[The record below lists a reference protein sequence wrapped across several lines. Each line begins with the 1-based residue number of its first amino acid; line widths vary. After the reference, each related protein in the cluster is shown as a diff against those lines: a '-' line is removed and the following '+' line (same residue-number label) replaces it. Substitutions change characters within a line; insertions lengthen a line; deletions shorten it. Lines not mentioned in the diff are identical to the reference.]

1 MRTTTQT
8 FKRIMASGGARKYLV
23 NIDLTLAD
31 TTVLHL
37 TEADIW
43 DNTFKIETAS
53 SGTSSFDIGSA
64 VIGKCS
70 FSINNFDERFNQ
82 YDFFNASAVVWV
94 GLVGDIDNNDTQV
107 YYRMGFYTVDEP
119 VYASSLITLE
129 LLDNMWKFDIPL
141 SAVTLTYPITIR
153 NAFVAICQYC
163 GVTLGTQTFHGDS
176 FTIEAAPEKD
186 MNCRE
191 FLQYM
196 AMIGC
201 NFLTISDTGAL
212 LVKWY
217 NTSAIPSGTDI
228 DGGTF
233 DTNTTPYSDGD
244 NLNGGTFAFN
254 DGDTADGGT
263 FTDNSDCV
271 WFTRNMQATFGTDVI
286 TITGVKFTINDTAYT
301 IGTAG
306 YMLELE
312 NPIVNANNV
321 NTVLNLIW
329 DVLNGFS
336 LRTYNITTISD
347 LSAEVGD
354 CCILKD
360 YKGNFFYSWITLNS
374 FGFSNHVV
382 QCNAV
387 TPQRQLAKR
396 YSKTISAAV
405 EATRKQTEEIIS
417 DYDLAVQLMND
428 IVVNAMGGYEDYE
441 DLPTGGRVYY
451 LSNMP
456 ITKSAS
462 GTCSFQSGSTVF
474 KRTGD
479 GLFVSTNGG
488 QTWQNGYNAQT
499 GQLIVNVLN
508 AIGVS
513 AEWIKTGTLTVGGSG
528 VGNPSIVV
536 KDSNNNPVVDINQN
550 GLTAH
555 AGVIRTADNT
565 FYVDM
570 ASNSVRIGAGTGI
583 YDPNSKYSGT
593 YVPTNNNYPASSWT
607 DAEKANHIGETF
619 TNTSSKKTYIYKAVG
634 GTLPESEHNPY
645 SDNVNDYYH
654 FTIDSSISTP
664 VLHFNSQCATEGSN
678 YDYVDLYKAVSSG
691 AGTTYQ
697 KIRLQGNTSAF
708 GAKNIAVPSEFWL
721 HWHTDTSQH
730 NYYGYKIDSIN
741 SSGGDSVSWE
751 AGTLPSATW
760 TDISY
765 PSGSY
770 EWVESTI
777 TEYIDVK
784 ASSDVDLTQ
793 EEVYNILTNN
803 GQTQGLFL
811 QNGKIYLNG
820 QYFTANAITIGGS
833 NYSQKPYLQV
843 LNSSNDE
850 TVKLDINGM
859 KAIAG
864 QFGNMFINTTKKNN
878 QTYSY
883 LTYGGNASYIK
894 QEWDQYSSTVIN
906 ASNNSGSFIFVPYVE
921 GWTES
926 DTLDCQFELS
936 FESYPPTTA
945 KEKATQCTIKITQYN
960 ENGKMSNASS
970 GGVQYQGSKTFWLNY
985 EGWQKTSDSG
995 SVTDVYGMEGYQINK
1010 DWGKNAG
1017 EFYQVEWEVAIRDNS
1032 YASDI
1037 TLEISDN
1044 GNGYSFYLG
1053 SDLGSDNPEDVRCLG
1068 KFQGYFTGN
1077 ASLTALDLGKWIY
1090 TPYESAWKAYSI
1102 KSNSA
1107 QSRFALLTPGGLTFT
1122 NDQGTIDG
1130 SSSSSAKWVG
1140 IRYNTIQKAS
1150 GSSGYQVVWESTSDE
1165 RVKKN
1170 IQPLPTELS
1179 KQLIDGTQPKSFEF
1193 IDPDEKGKRY
1203 GMIAQ
1208 EARKLLDSLGETDA
1222 HLEYITDAPS
1232 GFMNLRCIHYEEY
1245 IPHLINYVKD
1255 LRSEIDSLKAEIK
1268 ELKGE

>member
-31 TTVLHL
+31 NTVLHL

-141 SAVTLTYPITIR
+141 SAVTLSYPITIR

-233 DTNTTPYSDGD
+233 DTNTTPYSDGA

-387 TPQRQLAKR
+387 TPQRQLTKR
-396 YSKTISAAV
+396 YSKTVSAAV

-428 IVVNAMGGYEDYE
+428 VAVNAMGGYEDYE

-456 ITKSAS
+456 ITKT
-462 GTCSFQSGSTVF
+462 GNTCSFQSGSTVF

-513 AEWIKTGTLTVGGSG
+513 ADWIRTGTLDADLITAGRIRDRYNYNYWDLDSG
-528 VGNPSIVV
+528 EFKLAVLP
-536 KDSNNNPVVDINQN
+536 
-550 GLTAH
+550 
-555 AGVIRTADNT
+555 
-565 FYVDM
+565 
-570 ASNSVRIGAGTGI
+570 AGTGI
-583 YDPNSKYSGT
+583 SDPSAPHSGA
-593 YVPTNNNYPASSWT
+593 YVPTNSNAPASGWT
-607 DAEKANHIGETF
+607 SEEQKKQHVGETF
-619 TNTSSKKTYIYKAVG
+619 YNTSNKKTYIYKSVPG
-634 GTLPESEHNPY
+634 EGLPKTAHPY
-645 SDNVNDYYH
+645 ANNDDKYWHITTSLTAPIYII
-654 FTIDSSISTP
+654 FDYAIE
-664 VLHFNSQCATEGSN
+664 TETN
-678 YDYVDLYKAVSSG
+678 YDYIRFYERNGSGGYKVSEQIMGDIST
-691 AGTTYQ
+691 GT
-697 KIRLQGNTSAF
+697 SDP
-708 GAKNIAVPSEFWL
+708 VV
-721 HWHTDTSQH
+721 
-730 NYYGYKIDSIN
+730 YKIDSNEFWMTWHTDSSVQKNGWEIDDIQGYGWSGTYYTPTW
-741 SSGGDSVSWE
+741 SSGS
-751 AGTLPSATW
+751 LPSATW
-760 TDISY
+760 TEVTY
-765 PSGSY
+765 PSSNSY
-770 EWVESTI
+770 QWVEASLE
-777 TEYIDVK
+777 EYIDVK
-784 ASSDVDLTQ
+784 ASSEKEYTQQELYEMLT
-793 EEVYNILTNN
+793 
-803 GQTQGLFL
+803 
-811 QNGKIYLNG
+811 NG
-820 QYFTANAITIGGS
+820 QYQNQGIYLDSATGQLLINLNYLMANTITVGGQNYNTNPLIEVRDTSGVLMNTLTKDGFKLYDTNGSTVIGSLTRSG
-833 NYSQKPYLQV
+833 V
-843 LNSSNDE
+843 VAD
-850 TVKLDINGM
+850 
-859 KAIAG
+859 AG
-864 QFGNMFINTTKKNN
+864 RFGNLGI
-878 QTYSY
+878 YSRLISGRKYAY
-883 LTYGGNASYIK
+883 LTYGGNSDYVDV
-894 QEWDQYSSTVIN
+894 EWGEGEIN
-906 ASNNSGSFIFVPYVE
+906 SSNNKGNFSFVPYLE
-921 GWTES
+921 NWDES
-926 DTLDCQFELS
+926 DELYCGFS
-936 FESYPPTTA
+936 LNYLKSSDI
-945 KEKATQCTIKITQYN
+945 EKVPQVTITITQYN
-960 ENGKMSNASS
+960 ANGKMADRTS
-970 GGVQYQGSKTFWLNY
+970 GGVQIQGEKKFYLNY
-985 EGWQKTSDSG
+985 DGRQLSFNG
-995 SVTDVYGMEGYQINK
+995 STYSLTDKSGMEGYRVNK

-1017 EFYQVEWEVAIRDNS
+1017 EYYQVNWKVVTRSAS
-1032 YASDI
+1032 YTDWI
-1037 TLEISDN
+1037 YLNIGDN
-1044 GNGYSFYLG
+1044 GEGWNFYLG
-1053 SDLGSDNPEDVRCLG
+1053 SDLNSDDPDKTVCVG
-1068 KFQGYFTGN
+1068 KFRGYFTGN
-1077 ASLTALDLGKWIY
+1077 ATCS
-1090 TPYESAWKAYSI
+1090 
-1102 KSNSA
+1102 
-1107 QSRFALLTPGGLTFT
+1107 
-1122 NDQGTIDG
+1122 TIDL
-1130 SSSSSAKWVG
+1130 ANILITTRG
-1140 IRYNTIQKAS
+1140 IWKDDTS
-1150 GSSGYQVVWESTSDE
+1150 VMWDDGSDE
-1165 RVKKN
+1165 RIKHN
-1170 IQPLPTELS
+1170 IQPLSDDLS
-1179 KQLIDGTQPKSFEF
+1179 IQLIDGTQPKSFEYN
-1193 IDPDEKGKRY
+1193 DPQKKGKHY

-1208 EARKLLDSLGETDA
+1208 EARALLDSLGEEDA
-1222 HLEYITDAPS
+1222 QLEYSADSPTSEIEDKRS
-1232 GFMNLRCIHYEEY
+1232 INYQEY

-1255 LRSEIDSLKAEIK
+1255 LRSEIDGLKAEIK
-1268 ELKGE
+1268 ALKGE

>member
-31 TTVLHL
+31 NTVLHL

-141 SAVTLTYPITIR
+141 SAVNLSYPITIR

-233 DTNTTPYSDGD
+233 DTNTTPYSDGA

-301 IGTAG
+301 IGTAE

-387 TPQRQLAKR
+387 TPQRQLTKR
-396 YSKTISAAV
+396 YSKTVSAAV

-428 IVVNAMGGYEDYE
+428 VAVNAMGGYEDYE

-456 ITKSAS
+456 ITKV
-462 GTCSFQSGSTVF
+462 GNTCSFQSGSTVF

-479 GLFVSTNGG
+479 GLVVSTNGG
-488 QTWQNGYNAQT
+488 QTWQNGYDAQT

-508 AIGVS
+508 AIGIS

-536 KDSNNNPVVDINQN
+536 KDSSNNTVVDINQN

-583 YDPNSKYSGT
+583 YDPNSKYSGS
-593 YVPTNNNYPASSWT
+593 YVPTNSNYPASSWT
-607 DAEKANHIGETF
+607 DAEKENHVGETF
-619 TNTSSKKTYIYKAVG
+619 TNTSTKKTYIYKVTPAAI
-634 GTLPESEHNPY
+634 PESNHPY
-645 SDNVNDYYH
+645 GTNEDAYYR
-654 FTIDSSISTP
+654 FDCPSGWSAAYLTFD
-664 VLHFNSQCATEGSN
+664 SQCETEGSN
-678 YDYVDLYKAVSSG
+678 YDYLDFYFMGYDGMYKS
-691 AGTTYQ
+691 
-697 KIRLQGNTSAF
+697 RLQGTSFAGKTYIIDLYNSHTF
-708 GAKNIAVPSEFWL
+708 YL
-721 HWHTDTSQH
+721 RWHADGSVTKWGWKFSVA
-730 NYYGYKIDSIN
+730 DSG
-741 SSGGDSVSWE
+741 SGTTIPDAQYES
-751 AGTLPSATW
+751 LPSASW
-760 TDISY
+760 TLINLA
-765 PSGSY
+765 SGGTY

-777 TEYIDVK
+777 TGYIDAK
-784 ASSDVDLTQ
+784 SGETSLTQ
-793 EEVYNILTNN
+793 EEVYKALTNN
-803 GQTQGLFL
+803 GQDQGLYL
-811 QNGKIYLNG
+811 SGDKIYLNA
-820 QYFTANAITIGGS
+820 QYMTSNAITIGGS
-833 NYSQKPYLQV
+833 QYSQKTYLQIRD
-843 LNSSNDE
+843 SSNAIIGQWDKDGIVANAGMFGKLHVLQSDGNTFLKYVTASGRVYIDKAWAQGQLKSYSLITE
-850 TVKLDINGM
+850 YRLNPYKEGWLEDGYINVTFNMPVSRTSYQTEVQCVVRIYKHTYGNMHLERTVNLLYNGTVK
-859 KAIAG
+859 
-864 QFGNMFINTTKKNN
+864 
-878 QTYSY
+878 
-883 LTYGGNASYIK
+883 
-894 QEWDQYSSTVIN
+894 SS
-906 ASNNSGSFIFVPYVE
+906 
-921 GWTES
+921 
-926 DTLDCQFELS
+926 
-936 FESYPPTTA
+936 
-945 KEKATQCTIKITQYN
+945 
-960 ENGKMSNASS
+960 
-970 GGVQYQGSKTFWLNY
+970 
-985 EGWQKTSDSG
+985 
-995 SVTDVYGMEGYQINK
+995 
-1010 DWGKNAG
+1010 
-1017 EFYQVEWEVAIRDNS
+1017 
-1032 YASDI
+1032 
-1037 TLEISDN
+1037 
-1044 GNGYSFYLG
+1044 
-1053 SDLGSDNPEDVRCLG
+1053 
-1068 KFQGYFTGN
+1068 
-1077 ASLTALDLGKWIY
+1077 
-1090 TPYESAWKAYSI
+1090 
-1102 KSNSA
+1102 
-1107 QSRFALLTPGGLTFT
+1107 
-1122 NDQGTIDG
+1122 
-1130 SSSSSAKWVG
+1130 
-1140 IRYNTIQKAS
+1140 S
-1150 GSSGYQVVWESTSDE
+1150 GSSGSGDSAVVIDEDGNVVENFLGYTFDHTFGANADEWYQLKFQVTKRSSSYANGTTTLVVDDNKNGSGFILRETADHKATCTGKFDGEISGQGTFDSVKVGDYISCESGDIATSTNNYGSIMSYDGIRVWSGAADFGDSNNKMQIFHDDICKESGGTPYYAQFSSSDE
-1165 RVKKN
+1165 RVKED
-1170 IQPLPTELS
+1170 IEDLDHELS
-1179 KQLIDGTQPKSFEF
+1179 KNLIDGTRTREF
-1193 IDPDEKGKRY
+1193 TFVGSEGRHY
-1203 GMIAQ
+1203 GVIAQ
-1208 EARKLLDSLGETDA
+1208 EVRELLNNLGEEDSQ
-1222 HLEYITDAPS
+1222 LEYIAGRPDGKIP
-1232 GFMNLRCIHYEEY
+1232 NQRNVNYNEY

-1255 LRSEIDSLKAEIK
+1255 LRSEIDGLKAEIK
-1268 ELKGE
+1268 ALKGE

>member
-94 GLVGDIDNNDTQV
+94 KLVGDTQ

-141 SAVTLTYPITIR
+141 SAVTLSYPITIR

-176 FTIEAAPEKD
+176 FTIETAPEKD

-201 NFLTISDTGAL
+201 NFLTISGTGAL

-233 DTNTTPYSDGD
+233 DTNTTPYSDGA

-360 YKGNFFYSWITLNS
+360 YKGNFLYSWITLNS

-396 YSKTISAAV
+396 YSKTVSAAV

-428 IVVNAMGGYEDYE
+428 VAVNAMGGYEDYE

-456 ITKSAS
+456 ITKS
-462 GTCSFQSGSTVF
+462 GNTCSFQSGSTVF

-508 AIGVS
+508 AIGIS
-513 AEWIKTGTLTVGGSG
+513 ADWIKTGTLDADLITAGRIRDRYNYNYWDLDSG
-528 VGNPSIVV
+528 EFRLATLP
-536 KDSNNNPVVDINQN
+536 
-550 GLTAH
+550 
-555 AGVIRTADNT
+555 
-565 FYVDM
+565 
-570 ASNSVRIGAGTGI
+570 AGTGI
-583 YDPNSKYSGT
+583 SDPSAPYSGA
-593 YVPTNNNYPASSWT
+593 YVPTNSNLPASGWT
-607 DAEKANHIGETF
+607 TEQKKQHVGETF
-619 TNTSSKKTYIYKAVG
+619 YNTSNQKTYIYKG
-634 GTLPESEHNPY
+634 ITTFETEHPY
-645 SDNVNDYYH
+645 PAGVTNNYYH
-654 FTIDSSISTP
+654 VSVPKDSYGAFLQFDSQSETETNWDYIDIYKRNYQGNYYKARFTGSIGQKYFTIDGYT
-664 VLHFNSQCATEGSN
+664 
-678 YDYVDLYKAVSSG
+678 Y
-691 AGTTYQ
+691 GTTNDVWIVWTTDGTVT
-697 KIRLQGNTSAF
+697 KWGWKLDVVDTPQGTDASSSFSA
-708 GAKNIAVPSEFWL
+708 
-721 HWHTDTSQH
+721 D
-730 NYYGYKIDSIN
+730 
-741 SSGGDSVSWE
+741 
-751 AGTLPSATW
+751 TLPSYSW
-760 TDISY
+760 TDITWGDFVSF
-765 PSGSY
+765 
-770 EWVESTI
+770 EWVEATLE
-777 TEYIDVK
+777 EYIDVK
-784 ASSDVDLTQ
+784 ASQQEQQDLTQ

-864 QFGNMFINTTKKNN
+864 QFGNMFINTTKRTISGVEK
-878 QTYSY
+878 TYSY

-894 QEWDQYSSTVIN
+894 QEWEQYSSTVIN
-906 ASNNSGSFIFVPYVE
+906 ASNNSGSFIFVPYAE
-921 GWTES
+921 GWTVN

-1017 EFYQVEWEVAIRDNS
+1017 EFYQIEWEVAIRDNS

-1232 GFMNLRCIHYEEY
+1232 SFVNLRCIHYEEY

-1255 LRSEIDSLKAEIK
+1255 LRAEIDGLKAEIK
-1268 ELKGE
+1268 ALKGE

>member
-634 GTLPESEHNPY
+634 GT
-645 SDNVNDYYH
+645 
-654 FTIDSSISTP
+654 
-664 VLHFNSQCATEGSN
+664 
-678 YDYVDLYKAVSSG
+678 
-691 AGTTYQ
+691 
-697 KIRLQGNTSAF
+697 
-708 GAKNIAVPSEFWL
+708 
-721 HWHTDTSQH
+721 
-730 NYYGYKIDSIN
+730 
-741 SSGGDSVSWE
+741 
-751 AGTLPSATW
+751 
-760 TDISY
+760 
-765 PSGSY
+765 Y

-793 EEVYNILTNN
+793 EEIFNILTNN

-811 QNGKIYLNG
+811 QNGKVYLNG
-820 QYFTANAITIGGS
+820 EYFATNALIIGRNPTTGLEPYLKICNSSGTEIGKWDKNGIEANAGRFG
-833 NYSQKPYLQV
+833 
-843 LNSSNDE
+843 
-850 TVKLDINGM
+850 KLEI
-859 KAIAG
+859 
-864 QFGNMFINTTKKNN
+864 KKNASDV
-878 QTYSY
+878 TYLRYINSVALIY
-883 LTYGGNASYIK
+883 TSQSWTGAIKANTGGMVKVN
-894 QEWDQYSSTVIN
+894 
-906 ASNNSGSFIFVPYVE
+906 PYQE
-921 GWTES
+921 GW
-926 DTLDCQFELS
+926 
-936 FESYPPTTA
+936 
-945 KEKATQCTIKITQYN
+945 
-960 ENGKMSNASS
+960 
-970 GGVQYQGSKTFWLNY
+970 V
-985 EGWQKTSDSG
+985 
-995 SVTDVYGMEGYQINK
+995 
-1010 DWGKNAG
+1010 
-1017 EFYQVEWEVAIRDNS
+1017 
-1032 YASDI
+1032 
-1037 TLEISDN
+1037 
-1044 GNGYSFYLG
+1044 GNGYVHILFNMNL
-1053 SDLGSDNPEDVRCLG
+1053 R
-1068 KFQGYFTGN
+1068 T
-1077 ASLTALDLGKWIY
+1077 
-1090 TPYESAWKAYSI
+1090 
-1102 KSNSA
+1102 
-1107 QSRFALLTPGGLTFT
+1107 
-1122 NDQGTIDG
+1122 
-1130 SSSSSAKWVG
+1130 SSSSARTDAQCRIDVLRFSGGVNQGIIKTVQLRYDG
-1140 IRYNTIQKAS
+1140 KDTSGSNGLSSGEEIIVIDEETGEVIEDETSSSPGYFIELDGSYGSTDGDFYKIRYRLTQRSSSYVNSASISIDDNINGSGFMVKEKSDGRASAS
-1150 GSSGYQVVWESTSDE
+1150 GRFAGEIRGSFGSFETLDLGVFKYGSNGWSDGLWKIKGDGTTYGEISESQFSLHNSEDFNNSSQGIMMQQGTLERRYNSNTYTPEWTSSDRRIKRDIE
-1165 RVKKN
+1165 
-1170 IQPLPTELS
+1170 PLPVELS
-1179 KQLIDGTQPKSFEF
+1179 KDFIDGTEPKSFKYRNNT
-1193 IDPDEKGKRY
+1193 EKNY

-1208 EARKLLDSLGETDA
+1208 EARELLDSLGETDSA
-1222 HLEYITDAPS
+1222 LEYSIGDTDIKDQRTIAYS
-1232 GFMNLRCIHYEEY
+1232 QY

>member
-141 SAVTLTYPITIR
+141 SAVTLSYPITIK

-233 DTNTTPYSDGD
+233 DTNTTPYSDGA

-396 YSKTISAAV
+396 YSKTVAAAV
-405 EATRKQTEEIIS
+405 AESRKATEQIIS
-417 DYDLAVQLMND
+417 DYDVAVQLMND
-428 IVVNAMGGYEDYE
+428 VAVNAMGGYVDYE

-456 ITKSAS
+456 ITKT
-462 GTCSFQSGSTVF
+462 GNTCSFQSGSTVF

-508 AIGVS
+508 AIGIS

-536 KDSNNNPVVDINQN
+536 KDSSNNTVVDINQN

-570 ASNSVRIGAGTGI
+570 ATNAVRIGAGTTI
-583 YDPNSKYSGT
+583 YDPNSNYSGT
-593 YVPTNNNYPASSWT
+593 YVPTNSNYPASSWT

-619 TNTSSKKTYIYKAVG
+619 TNTSTKKTYIYKVTPAAI
-634 GTLPESEHNPY
+634 PESNHPY
-645 SDNVNDYYH
+645 GTNEDAYYR
-654 FTIDSSISTP
+654 FDCPSGWSVAYLTFD
-664 VLHFNSQCATEGSN
+664 SQCETEGSN
-678 YDYVDLYKAVSSG
+678 YDYLDFYFMGYDGMYKS
-691 AGTTYQ
+691 
-697 KIRLQGNTSAF
+697 RLQGTSFAGKTYVIDLYNSHTF
-708 GAKNIAVPSEFWL
+708 YL
-721 HWHTDTSQH
+721 RWHADGSVTKWGWKFSVA
-730 NYYGYKIDSIN
+730 DSG
-741 SSGGDSVSWE
+741 SGTTIPDAQWE
-751 AGTLPSATW
+751 SLPSASW
-760 TDISY
+760 TLINLA
-765 PSGSY
+765 SGGTY

-777 TEYIDVK
+777 TGYIDAK
-784 ASSDVDLTQ
+784 SGETSLTQ
-793 EEVYNILTNN
+793 EEVYNALTNN
-803 GQTQGLFL
+803 GQDQGLYL
-811 QNGKIYLNG
+811 SGGKIYLNA
-820 QYFTANAITIGGS
+820 QYMTSNAITIGGS
-833 NYSQKPYLQV
+833 QYSQKTYLQIRD
-843 LNSSNDE
+843 SSNAIIGQWDKDGIVANAGRFGKLHVLQSDGNTFLKYVTASGRVYIDKSWAQGQLKSYSLITE
-850 TVKLDINGM
+850 YRLNPYKEGWLEDGYINVTFNMPVSRTSYQTDVQCIVRIYKHTYGNMHLERTVQLLYNGTVK
-859 KAIAG
+859 
-864 QFGNMFINTTKKNN
+864 
-878 QTYSY
+878 
-883 LTYGGNASYIK
+883 
-894 QEWDQYSSTVIN
+894 SS
-906 ASNNSGSFIFVPYVE
+906 
-921 GWTES
+921 
-926 DTLDCQFELS
+926 
-936 FESYPPTTA
+936 
-945 KEKATQCTIKITQYN
+945 
-960 ENGKMSNASS
+960 
-970 GGVQYQGSKTFWLNY
+970 
-985 EGWQKTSDSG
+985 
-995 SVTDVYGMEGYQINK
+995 
-1010 DWGKNAG
+1010 
-1017 EFYQVEWEVAIRDNS
+1017 
-1032 YASDI
+1032 
-1037 TLEISDN
+1037 
-1044 GNGYSFYLG
+1044 
-1053 SDLGSDNPEDVRCLG
+1053 
-1068 KFQGYFTGN
+1068 
-1077 ASLTALDLGKWIY
+1077 
-1090 TPYESAWKAYSI
+1090 
-1102 KSNSA
+1102 
-1107 QSRFALLTPGGLTFT
+1107 
-1122 NDQGTIDG
+1122 
-1130 SSSSSAKWVG
+1130 
-1140 IRYNTIQKAS
+1140 S
-1150 GSSGYQVVWESTSDE
+1150 GSSGSGDSAVVIDEDGNVVENLLGYTFDHTFGANSDEWYQLKFQVTKRSSSYANGTTTLVVDDNKNGSGFILRETSDHKATCTGKFDGEISGQGAFDSVSVGDYITCESGSIATSTNSYGAYMSYDGIRVWSGAADFGDSNNLMQIFHDDICKESGGTDYYAQFSSSDE
-1165 RVKKN
+1165 RVKED
-1170 IQPLPTELS
+1170 IEDLDHELS
-1179 KQLIDGTQPKSFEF
+1179 KNLIDGTRTREF
-1193 IDPDEKGKRY
+1193 TFVGSEGRHY
-1203 GMIAQ
+1203 GVIAQ
-1208 EARKLLDSLGETDA
+1208 EARELLNNLGEEDSQ
-1222 HLEYITDAPS
+1222 LEYIAGRPDGKIP
-1232 GFMNLRCIHYEEY
+1232 NQRNVNYNEY

-1255 LRSEIDSLKAEIK
+1255 LRSEIDGLKAEIK
-1268 ELKGE
+1268 ALKGE

>member
-8 FKRIMASGGARKYLV
+8 FKRIMASGSARKYLV
-23 NIDLTLAD
+23 KIDLTLAD
-31 TTVLHL
+31 NTVLHL

-141 SAVTLTYPITIR
+141 SAVTLSYPITIR

-233 DTNTTPYSDGD
+233 DTNTTPYSDGA

-387 TPQRQLAKR
+387 TPQRQLTKR
-396 YSKTISAAV
+396 YSQTVSAAV

-428 IVVNAMGGYEDYE
+428 VAVNAMGGYEDYE

-456 ITKSAS
+456 ITKS
-462 GTCSFQSGSTVF
+462 GNTCSFQSGSTVF
-474 KRTGD
+474 KRSGD

-508 AIGVS
+508 AIGIS
-513 AEWIKTGTLTVGGSG
+513 ADWIKTGTLTVGGSG

-536 KDSNNNPVVDINQN
+536 KDSSNNTVVDINQN

-570 ASNSVRIGAGTGI
+570 ATNSVRIGAGTSI
-583 YDPNSKYSGT
+583 YDPNSKYSGS
-593 YVPTNNNYPASSWT
+593 YVPTNSNYPASSWT

-619 TNTSSKKTYIYKAVG
+619 TNTSTKKTYIYKVTPAAI
-634 GTLPESEHNPY
+634 PESNHPY
-645 SDNVNDYYH
+645 GTNEDAYYR
-654 FTIDSSISTP
+654 FDCPSGWSVAYLTFD
-664 VLHFNSQCATEGSN
+664 SQCETEGSN
-678 YDYVDLYKAVSSG
+678 YDYLDFYYMGYDGMYKS
-691 AGTTYQ
+691 
-697 KIRLQGNTSAF
+697 RLQGTSFAGKTYTISF
-708 GAKNIAVPSEFWL
+708 FDSHTFYL
-721 HWHTDTSQH
+721 HWHSDGSVTKWGWKFSVA
-730 NYYGYKIDSIN
+730 DSG
-741 SSGGDSVSWE
+741 SGTTIPDAQWE
-751 AGTLPSATW
+751 SLPSASW
-760 TDISY
+760 TLINLA
-765 PSGSY
+765 SGGTY

-777 TEYIDVK
+777 TGYIDAK
-784 ASSDVDLTQ
+784 SGETSLTQ
-793 EEVYNILTNN
+793 EEVYNALTNN
-803 GQTQGLFL
+803 GQDQGLYL
-811 QNGKIYLNG
+811 SGGKIYLNA
-820 QYFTANAITIGGS
+820 QYMTSNAITIGGS
-833 NYSQKPYLQV
+833 QYSQKTYLQIRD
-843 LNSSNDE
+843 SSNAIIGQWDKDGIE
-850 TVKLDINGM
+850 ATAGKFGKLEI
-859 KAIAG
+859 
-864 QFGNMFINTTKKNN
+864 KKNASDV
-878 QTYSY
+878 TYLRYINSVALIY
-883 LTYGGNASYIK
+883 TSQSWTGAIKANTGGMVKVN
-894 QEWDQYSSTVIN
+894 
-906 ASNNSGSFIFVPYVE
+906 PYQE
-921 GWTES
+921 GW
-926 DTLDCQFELS
+926 
-936 FESYPPTTA
+936 
-945 KEKATQCTIKITQYN
+945 
-960 ENGKMSNASS
+960 
-970 GGVQYQGSKTFWLNY
+970 V
-985 EGWQKTSDSG
+985 
-995 SVTDVYGMEGYQINK
+995 
-1010 DWGKNAG
+1010 
-1017 EFYQVEWEVAIRDNS
+1017 
-1032 YASDI
+1032 
-1037 TLEISDN
+1037 
-1044 GNGYSFYLG
+1044 GNGYVHILFNMNL
-1053 SDLGSDNPEDVRCLG
+1053 
-1068 KFQGYFTGN
+1068 KT
-1077 ASLTALDLGKWIY
+1077 
-1090 TPYESAWKAYSI
+1090 
-1102 KSNSA
+1102 
-1107 QSRFALLTPGGLTFT
+1107 
-1122 NDQGTIDG
+1122 
-1130 SSSSSAKWVG
+1130 SSSSARTDAQCRIDVLRFSGGVNQGIIKTVQLRYDG
-1140 IRYNTIQKAS
+1140 KDTSGSNGLSSGEEIVVIDEETGEVIADETSSSPGYFIELDGSYGSTDGDFYKIRYRLTQRSSSYVNSASISIDDNINGSGFMVKEKSDGRASAS
-1150 GSSGYQVVWESTSDE
+1150 GRFAGEFSGSFGSFETLDLGVFKYGSNGWSDGLWKIKGDGTTYGEISESQFSLHNSEDFNNSSQGIMMQQGTLERRYNSNTYTPEWTSSDRRIKRDIE
-1165 RVKKN
+1165 
-1170 IQPLPTELS
+1170 PLSVELS
-1179 KQLIDGTQPKSFEF
+1179 KDFIDGTEPKSFKYRNNT
-1193 IDPDEKGKRY
+1193 EKNY

-1208 EARKLLDSLGETDA
+1208 EARELLDSLGETDSA
-1222 HLEYITDAPS
+1222 LEYSIGDTDIKDQRTIAYS
-1232 GFMNLRCIHYEEY
+1232 QY

-1255 LRSEIDSLKAEIK
+1255 LRSEIDGLKAEIK
-1268 ELKGE
+1268 ALKGE

>member
-619 TNTSSKKTYIYKAVG
+619 TNTSTKKTYIYKVTPAAI
-634 GTLPESEHNPY
+634 PESNHPY
-645 SDNVNDYYH
+645 GTNEDAYYR
-654 FTIDSSISTP
+654 FDCPSGWSVAYLTFD
-664 VLHFNSQCATEGSN
+664 SQCETEGSN
-678 YDYVDLYKAVSSG
+678 YDYLDFYFMGYDGMYKS
-691 AGTTYQ
+691 
-697 KIRLQGNTSAF
+697 RLQGTSFAGKTYMISF
-708 GAKNIAVPSEFWL
+708 FDTHSFYL
-721 HWHTDTSQH
+721 HWHSNISVNKWGWKFTVSDSGSGTDLPDAQ
-730 NYYGYKIDSIN
+730 Y
-741 SSGGDSVSWE
+741 E
-751 AGTLPSATW
+751 PLPSASW
-760 TDISY
+760 TLINLA
-765 PSGSY
+765 SGGTY

-793 EEVYNILTNN
+793 EEIFNILTNN

-811 QNGKIYLNG
+811 QNGKVYLNG
-820 QYFTANAITIGGS
+820 EYFATNALIIGRNPTTGLEPYLKICNSSGTEIGKWDKNGIEANAGRFG
-833 NYSQKPYLQV
+833 
-843 LNSSNDE
+843 
-850 TVKLDINGM
+850 KLEI
-859 KAIAG
+859 
-864 QFGNMFINTTKKNN
+864 KKNASDV
-878 QTYSY
+878 TYLRYINSVALIY
-883 LTYGGNASYIK
+883 TSQSWTGAIKANTGGMVKVN
-894 QEWDQYSSTVIN
+894 
-906 ASNNSGSFIFVPYVE
+906 PYQE
-921 GWTES
+921 GW
-926 DTLDCQFELS
+926 
-936 FESYPPTTA
+936 
-945 KEKATQCTIKITQYN
+945 
-960 ENGKMSNASS
+960 
-970 GGVQYQGSKTFWLNY
+970 V
-985 EGWQKTSDSG
+985 
-995 SVTDVYGMEGYQINK
+995 
-1010 DWGKNAG
+1010 
-1017 EFYQVEWEVAIRDNS
+1017 
-1032 YASDI
+1032 
-1037 TLEISDN
+1037 
-1044 GNGYSFYLG
+1044 GNGYVHILFNMNL
-1053 SDLGSDNPEDVRCLG
+1053 R
-1068 KFQGYFTGN
+1068 T
-1077 ASLTALDLGKWIY
+1077 
-1090 TPYESAWKAYSI
+1090 
-1102 KSNSA
+1102 
-1107 QSRFALLTPGGLTFT
+1107 
-1122 NDQGTIDG
+1122 
-1130 SSSSSAKWVG
+1130 SSSSARTDAQCRIDVLRFSGGVNQGIIKTVQLRYDG
-1140 IRYNTIQKAS
+1140 KDTSGSNGLSSGEEIIVIDEETGEVIEDETSSSPGYFIELDGSYGSTDGDFYKIRYRLTQRSSSYVNSASISIDDNINGSGFMVKEKSDGRASAS
-1150 GSSGYQVVWESTSDE
+1150 GRFAGEIRGSFGSFETLDLGVFKYGSNGWSDGLWKIKGDGTTYGEISESQFSLHNSEDFNNSSQGIMMQQGTLERRYNSNTYTPEWTSSDRRIKRDIE
-1165 RVKKN
+1165 
-1170 IQPLPTELS
+1170 PLPVELS
-1179 KQLIDGTQPKSFEF
+1179 KDFIDGTEPKSFKYRNNT
-1193 IDPDEKGKRY
+1193 EKNY

-1208 EARKLLDSLGETDA
+1208 EARELLDSLGETDSA
-1222 HLEYITDAPS
+1222 LEYSIGDTDIKDQRTIAYS
-1232 GFMNLRCIHYEEY
+1232 QY

>member
-619 TNTSSKKTYIYKAVG
+619 TNTSTKKTYIYKVTPAAI
-634 GTLPESEHNPY
+634 PESNHPY
-645 SDNVNDYYH
+645 GTNEDAYYR
-654 FTIDSSISTP
+654 FDCPSGWSVAYLTFD
-664 VLHFNSQCATEGSN
+664 SQCETEGSN
-678 YDYVDLYKAVSSG
+678 YDYLDFYFMGYDGMYKS
-691 AGTTYQ
+691 
-697 KIRLQGNTSAF
+697 RLQGTSFAGKTYMISHSF
-708 GAKNIAVPSEFWL
+708 YL
-721 HWHTDTSQH
+721 HWHSDSSVNKWGWKFTVSDSGSGTDLPDAQ
-730 NYYGYKIDSIN
+730 Y
-741 SSGGDSVSWE
+741 E
-751 AGTLPSATW
+751 PLPSASW
-760 TDISY
+760 TLINLA
-765 PSGSY
+765 SGGTY

-793 EEVYNILTNN
+793 EEIFNILTNN

-811 QNGKIYLNG
+811 QNGKVYLNG
-820 QYFTANAITIGGS
+820 EYFATNALIIGRNPTTGLEPYLKICNSSGTEIGRWDKNGIEANAGRFGKLHVLQSDGNTFLKYVTASGRVYIDKSWAQGKLKSYSLITEYRL
-833 NYSQKPYLQV
+833 NPYKEGWLEDGYINVAFNMPVSRTSYQTDV
-843 LNSSNDE
+843 QCIVRIYKHTYGNMHLERTVNLLYNG
-850 TVKLDINGM
+850 TVK
-859 KAIAG
+859 
-864 QFGNMFINTTKKNN
+864 
-878 QTYSY
+878 S
-883 LTYGGNASYIK
+883 
-894 QEWDQYSSTVIN
+894 
-906 ASNNSGSFIFVPYVE
+906 
-921 GWTES
+921 
-926 DTLDCQFELS
+926 
-936 FESYPPTTA
+936 
-945 KEKATQCTIKITQYN
+945 
-960 ENGKMSNASS
+960 SS
-970 GGVQYQGSKTFWLNY
+970 G
-985 EGWQKTSDSG
+985 DSG
-995 SVTDVYGMEGYQINK
+995 SGDSAVVIDEDGNVVENLLGYTFDHTFGANSDEWYQLKFQVTKRSSSYANGTTTLVVDDNK
-1010 DWGKNAG
+1010 NGSGFILRETSDHKATCTGKFDG
-1017 EFYQVEWEVAIRDNS
+1017 EISGQGAFDSVSVGDYISCEDGNIATSTNS
-1032 YASDI
+1032 YGAI
-1037 TLEISDN
+1037 M
-1044 GNGYSFYLG
+1044 GY
-1053 SDLGSDNPEDVRCLG
+1053 D
-1068 KFQGYFTGN
+1068 
-1077 ASLTALDLGKWIY
+1077 
-1090 TPYESAWKAYSI
+1090 
-1102 KSNSA
+1102 
-1107 QSRFALLTPGGLTFT
+1107 
-1122 NDQGTIDG
+1122 
-1130 SSSSSAKWVG
+1130 G
-1140 IRYNTIQKAS
+1140 IRVWS
-1150 GSSGYQVVWESTSDE
+1150 GAADFGDSNNKMQIFHDDICKESGGTDYYAQFSSSDE
-1165 RVKKN
+1165 RVKED
-1170 IQPLPTELS
+1170 IEDLDHELS
-1179 KQLIDGTQPKSFEF
+1179 KNLIDGTRTREF
-1193 IDPDEKGKRY
+1193 TFVGSEGRHY
-1203 GMIAQ
+1203 GVIAQ
-1208 EARKLLDSLGETDA
+1208 EARELLNNLGEEDSQ
-1222 HLEYITDAPS
+1222 LEYIAGRPDGKIP
-1232 GFMNLRCIHYEEY
+1232 NQRNVNYNEY